1 MRNPKLKPWLD
12 EGIKR
17 FAFNGLKGLSV
28 KEMAEEIK
36 TATSSFYHYFNT
48 KEEYLEQLLEY
59 WHEEGSMK
67 IIQEVFLE
75 DEPEEALRQ
84 LFETL
89 LDRNFVHECFLLQ
102 MRAASYENELFLKQI
117 EETDKIRMLFL
128 TSLLTRTG
136 LKDDLARKK
145 AEQIYKHIMG
155 LYACRNLIPMDKE
168 EKKYF
173 FEDLESIFGIS
184 LKKG

>member
-1 MRNPKLKPWLD
+1 MLLEK
-12 EGIKR
+12 
-17 FAFNGLKGLSV
+17 
-28 KEMAEEIK
+28 AEAQPTNLAAARAWSD

-48 KEEYLEQLLEY
+48 REEYLEQLLEY

-67 IIQEVFLE
+67 VMQEVFLE
-75 DEPEEALRQ
+75 EDPEEALRQ

-89 LDRNFVHECFLLQ
+89 LDRNFIHECFLLQ
-102 MRAASYENELFLKQI
+102 LRASSYGNELFLKQI
-117 EETDKIRMLFL
+117 EETDKIRILFL

-136 LKDDLARKK
+136 LKDEAARKK

-155 LYACRNLIPMDKE
+155 LYACRNLIPMDAE

-173 FEDLESIFGIS
+173 FEDLELIFEIK
-184 LKKG
+184 LKNT